1 MRFIAILL
9 VLLVQQESLL
19 RASDIYEANEALGRG
34 VNIGNALEAPR
45 NQNWGIIIKDDYFVI
60 IKQAG
65 FDHVRLP
72 VRWNDYA
79 AKTAPFSIEPGFF
92 KKIDRLLDLAEKAGL
107 RVVLNIHHYDE
118 LDKDPAGHTERF
130 VALWKQIASHYKDRP
145 ATLYFELNNEPH
157 DKLKENEWNA
167 ILIQGL
173 AAVRESNPTRP
184 VIIGPPY
191 YNGIWALPKLK
202 LPADK
207 NIIVT
212 VHCYNP
218 FEFTHQGATW
228 TDPKVRNIKD
238 KTWTGSDKELAAV
251 RKELDQA
258 ANWGKQSNRPIY
270 LGEFG
275 AFQNAPMASRVK
287 WTAAMAREA
296 ESRGFS
302 WAYWEFAAGFGIYD
316 PKKEAWREELLK
328 ALLPR

>member
-1 MRFIAILL
+1 MCHLASLLL
-9 VLLVQQESLL
+9 VALTCNSV
-19 RASDIYEANEALGRG
+19 ASAADDIFTANKALGRG
-34 VNIGNALEAPR
+34 VNFGNALEAPR
-45 NQNWGIIIKDDYFVI
+45 GQSWGITIKDEYFSIIK
-60 IKQAG
+60 KAG
-65 FDHVRLP
+65 FDHIRLP
-72 VRWNDYA
+72 VKWNDYA
-79 AKTAPFSIEPGFF
+79 AKSAPFAIEPTFF
-92 KKIDRLLDLAEKAGL
+92 KQIDHLLDIAEKAGL

-130 VALWKQIASHYKDRP
+130 VALWKQIASRYKDRP

-167 ILIQGL
+167 ILVKGL
-173 AAVRESNPTRP
+173 AAVRETNPIRP

-238 KTWTGSDKELAAV
+238 KTWTGTEKELAAM

-258 ANWGKQSNRPIY
+258 AKWGKANNRPIY

-275 AFQNAPMASRVK
+275 AYQNAPMASRVNGPTPWLVK
-287 WTAAMAREA
+287 RKFGDSVGPTGSLLQGLGFTIRN
-296 ESRGFS
+296 RGSGGLSFVM
-302 WAYWEFAAGFGIYD
+302 
-316 PKKEAWREELLK
+316 RC
-328 ALLPR
+328 

>member
-1 MRFIAILL
+1 MTLHLFALFCVSCLNWAYI
-9 VLLVQQESLL
+9 ET
-19 RASDIYEANEALGRG
+19 SDVFAANKALGRG
-34 VNIGNALEAPR
+34 VNLGNALESPKG
-45 NQNWGIIIKDDYFVI
+45 QSWGIIIKDEYFSL
-60 IKQAG
+60 IKNSG
-65 FDHVRLP
+65 FDHIRLP

-79 AKTAPFSIEPGFF
+79 AKEAPFTIEPSFF
-92 KKIDRLLDLAEKAGL
+92 GKIDHLLDLAEKAGL

-130 VALWKQIASHYKDRP
+130 VALWKQIASRYKDRP

-167 ILIQGL
+167 ILVKGL
-173 AAVRESNPTRP
+173 AAVRETNPTRP

-238 KTWTGSDKELAAV
+238 KTWTGTDKELAAM

-258 ANWGKQSNRPIY
+258 AKWGKANNRPIY

-275 AFQNAPMASRVK
+275 AYQNAPMASRVK
-287 WTAAMAREA
+287 WTNTMAREA
-296 ESRGFS
+296 EARGFS

-316 PKKEAWREELLK
+316 PKKGEWRTELRDALLK
-328 ALLPR
+328 

>member
-1 MRFIAILL
+1 MCHLASLLL
-9 VLLVQQESLL
+9 VALTCNSV
-19 RASDIYEANEALGRG
+19 ASAVDDIFTANKALGRG
-34 VNIGNALEAPR
+34 VNFGNALEAPR
-45 NQNWGIIIKDDYFVI
+45 GQSWGITIKDEYFSIIK
-60 IKQAG
+60 KAG

-72 VRWNDYA
+72 VKWNDYA
-79 AKTAPFSIEPGFF
+79 DKSAPFTIEPTFF
-92 KKIDRLLDLAEKAGL
+92 KQIDHLLDTAEKTGL

-130 VALWKQIASHYKDRP
+130 VALWKQIASRYRDRP

-167 ILIQGL
+167 ILVKGL
-173 AAVRESNPTRP
+173 AAVRETNPTRP

-238 KTWTGSDKELAAV
+238 KTWTGTEKELAAM

-258 ANWGKQSNRPIY
+258 AKWGKANNRPIY

-275 AFQNAPMASRVK
+275 AYQNAPMASRVT
-287 WTAAMAREA
+287 WTNAMAREA
-296 ESRGFS
+296 EVRGFS

-316 PKKEAWREELLK
+316 PKQGEWRTELRDALLK
-328 ALLPR
+328 